1 MSANTIPNE
10 GLKTGKV
17 ARAEQPRWQNIV
29 FWGMVI
35 ALVIV
40 AIAMRLYQLGVPFD
54 RDGYDEGV
62 YWQSLRA
69 MSAGFTLYHQIF
81 YSQPP
86 FFLLSTYPFFTIFGS
101 TLWSARLGIAL
112 VSLLGLPGAY
122 LLGKSS
128 GGRVGVILAL
138 LLVIVNPIYLT
149 QSQTIEAEVSSAAFS
164 LLTVGA
170 AYLWWDNPEGVQGV
184 VYAIICGV
192 TLSLGIL
199 CKLLGFSCLI
209 PIGLLMLARLWL
221 VWRKQSGATSASV
234 RAMVTGAIACIV
246 TFAILIVPFI
256 GAWHDMI
263 QGVVTFHTH
272 AGTIFGQQPGIIALK
287 KQYFQTFFTSQ
298 FALILAACLGTLIAL
313 IRRNWKVV
321 PLLAWLLVSLYL
333 LWITTPLFYRH
344 LIALVPPLIGL
355 AILGLEGLPTIEGVN
370 ALIAK
375 IVPALAVLLILVAAG
390 INVGQDVMYYNNAS
404 QQSTSAYTRLEAHV
418 ATDLRNTI
426 APNQVVITDAQF
438 VAALADRSTPPSL
451 VDTSTVRIESGY
463 VTLHQLEN
471 EASQPDVHAVL
482 FFTNRLLTLP
492 SVAPFHAWV
501 AQHFH
506 LKYTYGP
513 GQELWVR

>member
-1 MSANTIPNE
+1 MSANTIANE
-10 GLKTGKV
+10 GLKTGKAAQTV
-17 ARAEQPRWQNIV
+17 HPRWQNIV
-29 FWGMVI
+29 FWGIVL

-86 FFLLSTYPFFTIFGS
+86 FFLLSTYPFFALFGS

-122 LLGKSS
+122 LLGKSL
-128 GGRVGVILAL
+128 GGRAGAMLAL
-138 LLVIVNPIYLT
+138 VLIMVDPIYLA

-170 AYLWWDNPEGVQGV
+170 AYLWWDNPEGAKGI

-192 TLSLGIL
+192 TVSLGIL
-199 CKLLGFSCLI
+199 CKLLGFSCLV
-209 PIGLLMLARLWL
+209 PIGLLMLARLWQL
-221 VWRKQSGATSASV
+221 WRKQPGVTSASV
-234 RAMVTGAIACIV
+234 RAMIVGAIACIV
-246 TFAILIVPFI
+246 TFAVLIAPYI
-256 GAWHDMI
+256 GAWHAML

-287 KQYFQTFFTSQ
+287 KQYFQTFITSQ
-298 FALILAACLGTLIAL
+298 FALILAACLGTVIAL

-333 LWITTPLFYRH
+333 LWLTTPLFYRH

-355 AILGLEGLPTIEGVN
+355 AVLGLEGLPSIEGVN
-370 ALIAK
+370 AQVARV
-375 IVPALAVLLILVAAG
+375 VPALALLLLLVASG
-390 INVGQDVMYYNNAS
+390 VNVGQDVVYYNNAA
-404 QQSTSAYTRLEAHV
+404 QQSTSAYTRLEARV
-418 ATDLRNTI
+418 ATDLRNSIT
-426 APNQVVITDAQF
+426 PNQVVITDAQF
-438 VAALADRSTPPSL
+438 IAALANRSTPPSL

-463 VTLHQLEN
+463 VTLQQLESA
-471 EASQPDVHAVL
+471 ASQPDVHAVL

-506 LKYTYGP
+506 LKYTYGT

>member
-1 MSANTIPNE
+1 MSANTITNE
-10 GLKTGKV
+10 RLNTGKA
-17 ARAEQPRWQNIV
+17 ARAEYPRWQNIV
-29 FWGMVI
+29 FWSIVL
-35 ALVIV
+35 ALVVV

-86 FFLLSTYPFFTIFGS
+86 LFLLSTYPFFALFGS
-101 TLWSARLGIAL
+101 TLWSARFGIAL

-122 LLGKSS
+122 LLGKSL
-128 GGRVGVILAL
+128 GGRIGAILAL
-138 LLVIVNPIYLT
+138 LLVIVNPSYLT

-170 AYLWWDNPEGVQGV
+170 AYLWWDNPEGARGI
-184 VYAIICGV
+184 VYAVICGV

-199 CKLLGFSCLI
+199 CKLLSFSCLV
-209 PIGLLMLARLWL
+209 PIGLLMLARLWQ
-221 VWRKQSGATSASV
+221 VWRKQPGATSASV

-256 GAWHDMI
+256 GAWHDML

-272 AGTIFGQQPGIIALK
+272 AGIVFGQQPGIIELK

-298 FALILAACLGTLIAL
+298 FALILAACLGTIVAL
-313 IRRNWKVV
+313 IRRDWKVV
-321 PLLAWLLVSLYL
+321 PLLAWLLVALYL
-333 LWITTPLFYRH
+333 LLITTPLFYRH

-355 AILGLEGLPTIEGVN
+355 AVLGLAGLPTIEGMN
-370 ALIAK
+370 AQAAK
-375 IVPALAVLLILVAAG
+375 IVPALALLLILVASG
-390 INVGQDVMYYNNAS
+390 VNIGQDVVYYNNAA
-404 QQSTSAYTRLEAHV
+404 QQSSSAYTQLETRV
-418 ATDLRNTI
+418 ATDLRNSI
-426 APNQVVITDAQF
+426 APDQVVITDAQF
-438 VAALADRSTPPSL
+438 VAALAGRNTPPSL

-463 VTLHQLEN
+463 VTLQQLEN

-492 SVAPFHAWV
+492 TVVPFHAWV

-506 LKYTYGP
+506 LKYTYGS